1 MTVPCVRK
9 KDLYLNLNTFIIFP
23 TRLISSLSI
32 SGLVIPDVS
41 ILLCEKYRAF
51 LMYEG
56 QLFTQGCSHWYM
68 NWDIFSVVLSQL
80 DTFVDVQRLTKII

>member
-9 KDLYLNLNTFIIFP
+9 KNLYLNTFIIFQ
-23 TRLISSLSI
+23 TRLISFLSI

-51 LMYEG
+51 MYEG

-80 DTFVDVQRLTKII
+80 DTFIDVQRLRMI